1 MSLFEP
7 YSHTRLQ
14 ELRQEQ
20 LARKA
25 RRLAASST
33 TNTTGHALVDAI
45 SQGAHALS
53 SRLAHPRG
61 RTTPRRPAL
70 DS

>member
-33 TNTTGHALVDAI
+33 TNTTDHGLVDAI

-53 SRLAHPRG
+53 ARLAHPRG
-61 RTTPRRPAL
+61 KTTPRRPAL